1 MSSKGV
7 YMIYNVSSGGY
18 RVLYLDATKSMVI
31 GDYYFIDNQM
41 LIATNVT
48 EKYLRGR
55 VL

>member
-1 MSSKGV
+1 
-7 YMIYNVSSGGY
+7 MIHNVSSGGY
-18 RVLYLDATKSMVI
+18 RVLYLNAIKSIVV
-31 GDYYFIDNQM
+31 GDYYFIDNQR